1 MKIGIIASKMSNVL
15 IKCRVHWSPEM
26 VEQVMLGMD
35 FQLSRENFWKSVWM
49 VSSPHCLLCVCCLS
63 AQAMGLAA

>member
-35 FQLSRENFWKSVWM
+35 SQLSWRISGSRSGWSA
-49 VSSPHCLLCVCCLS
+49 LLTVCCVS
-63 AQAMGLAA
+63 AV

>member
-1 MKIGIIASKMSNVL
+1 MKVGIIASKMPNVF
-15 IKCRVHWSPEM
+15 IKCTVHWSPEM

-35 FQLSRENFWKSVWM
+35 FQLNHENFWKLVWM

-63 AQAMGLAA
+63 AQAMELAA

>member
-35 FQLSRENFWKSVWM
+35 FQLSWRISGSRSDGQL
-49 VSSPHCLLCVCCLS
+49 SSLSAVCLS
-63 AQAMGLAA
+63 ECSGHEAGCLG